1 MFRKV
6 PVILC
11 LVICLIFLS
20 LFTWEFLD
28 KKEGETFYR
37 NVLPSTNIKD
47 INKLENE
54 YEGATGYIEI
64 PDTSISYPI
73 MQGKDNSYY
82 LKHLPNGKSNKMG
95 SIFLDYRN
103 NGFNDK
109 NTIIY
114 GHNFNN
120 GTMFSDLLNYK
131 SSEFYKKHSNYKI
144 YTSDKVIEV
153 SIVAV
158 YIADA
163 TKEELP
169 INFESLDDFESYMN
183 MALKN
188 SLINSNES
196 IGYDDSLIT
205 LCTCSNG
212 SWKSRLIV
220 IGKVLN

>member
-1 MFRKV
+1 MLRKV
-6 PVILC
+6 SIILC
-11 LVICLIFLS
+11 LVICLIFLG
-20 LFTWEFLD
+20 LFTLEFLD
-28 KKEGETFYR
+28 KKEGETFYK
-37 NVLPSTNIKD
+37 NVLPSSNIKD

-54 YEGATGYIEI
+54 YEGATGYIDI
-64 PDTSISYPI
+64 PSTSISYPI
-73 MQGKDNSYY
+73 MQGEDNSYY
-82 LKHLPNGKSNKMG
+82 LKHLPNGDRNKMG

-131 SSEFYKKHSNYKI
+131 SFEFYKNHSNYKI

-153 SIVAV
+153 AVFAV

-163 TKEELP
+163 TKDELP
-169 INFESLDDFESYMN
+169 INFESTDFDDYLDMVLESN
-183 MALKN
+183 
-188 SLINSNES
+188 LINSEVS
-196 IGYDDSLIT
+196 IDSEDNLIT

-212 SWKSRLIV
+212 SWKNRLIV

>member
-1 MFRKV
+1 MLRKV
-6 PVILC
+6 SIILC
-11 LVICLIFLS
+11 LVICLIFLG
-20 LFTWEFLD
+20 LFTLEFLD
-28 KKEGETFYR
+28 KKEGETFYK

-54 YEGATGYIEI
+54 YEGATGYIDI
-64 PDTSISYPI
+64 PNTNINYPI
-73 MQGKDNSYY
+73 MQGEDNSYY
-82 LKHLPNGKSNKMG
+82 LKHLPNGDRNKMG

-131 SSEFYKKHSNYKI
+131 SFEFYKNHSNYKI

-153 SIVAV
+153 AIFAV

-163 TKEELP
+163 TKDELP
-169 INFESLDDFESYMN
+169 INFESTDFDDYLDMVLESN
-183 MALKN
+183 
-188 SLINSNES
+188 LINSEVS
-196 IGYDDSLIT
+196 IDSEDNLIT

-212 SWKSRLIV
+212 SWKNRLIV

>member
-1 MFRKV
+1 MLRKV

-20 LFTWEFLD
+20 LFTWESLD

-131 SSEFYKKHSNYKI
+131 SFEFYKNHSNYKI

-153 SIVAV
+153 AVFAV

-163 TKEELP
+163 TKDELP
-169 INFESLDDFESYMN
+169 INFESTDFDDYLDMVLESN
-183 MALKN
+183 
-188 SLINSNES
+188 LINSEVS
-196 IGYDDSLIT
+196 IDSEDNLIT

-212 SWKSRLIV
+212 SWKNRLIV

>member
-1 MFRKV
+1 MLRKV
-6 PVILC
+6 SIILC
-11 LVICLIFLS
+11 LVICLIFLG
-20 LFTWEFLD
+20 LFTLEFLD
-28 KKEGETFYR
+28 KKEGETFYK

-47 INKLENE
+47 INKLETE
-54 YEGATGYIEI
+54 YEGATGYIDI
-64 PDTSISYPI
+64 PNTSISYPI
-73 MQGKDNSYY
+73 MQGEDNSYY
-82 LKHLPNGKSNKMG
+82 LKHLPNGDRNKMG

-131 SSEFYKKHSNYKI
+131 SFEFYKNHSNYKI

-153 SIVAV
+153 AIFAV

-163 TKEELP
+163 TKDELP
-169 INFESLDDFESYMN
+169 INFESTDFDDYLDMVLESN
-183 MALKN
+183 
-188 SLINSNES
+188 LINSEVS
-196 IGYDDSLIT
+196 IDSEDNLIT

-212 SWKSRLIV
+212 SWKNRLIV

>member
-6 PVILC
+6 SIILC
-11 LVICLIFLS
+11 LVICLIFLG
-20 LFTWEFLD
+20 LFTLEFLD
-28 KKEGETFYR
+28 KKEGETFYK

-54 YEGATGYIEI
+54 YEGATGYIDI
-64 PDTSISYPI
+64 PNTNISYPI
-73 MQGKDNSYY
+73 MQGEDNSYY
-82 LKHLPNGKSNKMG
+82 LKHLPNGDRNKMG

-131 SSEFYKKHSNYKI
+131 SFEFYKNHSNYKI

-153 SIVAV
+153 AIFAV

-163 TKEELP
+163 TKDELP
-169 INFESLDDFESYMN
+169 INFESTDFDDYLDMVLESN
-183 MALKN
+183 
-188 SLINSNES
+188 LINSEVS
-196 IGYDDSLIT
+196 IDSEDNLIT

-212 SWKSRLIV
+212 SWKNRLIV

>member
-1 MFRKV
+1 MLRKV
-6 PVILC
+6 SIILC
-11 LVICLIFLS
+11 LVICLIFLG
-20 LFTWEFLD
+20 LFTLEFLD
-28 KKEGETFYR
+28 KNEGETFYK

-54 YEGATGYIEI
+54 YEGATGYIDI
-64 PDTSISYPI
+64 PNTNISYPI
-73 MQGKDNSYY
+73 MQGEDNSYY
-82 LKHLPNGKSNKMG
+82 LKHLPNGDRNKMG

-131 SSEFYKKHSNYKI
+131 SFEFYKNHSNYKI

-153 SIVAV
+153 AIFAV

-163 TKEELP
+163 TKDELP
-169 INFESLDDFESYMN
+169 INFESTDFDDYLDMVLESN
-183 MALKN
+183 
-188 SLINSNES
+188 LINSEVS
-196 IGYDDSLIT
+196 IDSEDNLIT

-212 SWKSRLIV
+212 SWKNRLIV

>member
-1 MFRKV
+1 MLRKV

-11 LVICLIFLS
+11 LVICLIFLG
-20 LFTWEFLD
+20 LFTLEFLD
-28 KKEGETFYR
+28 KKEGETFYK

-54 YEGATGYIEI
+54 YEGATGYIDI
-64 PDTSISYPI
+64 PNTSISYPI
-73 MQGKDNSYY
+73 MQGEDNSYY
-82 LKHLPNGKSNKMG
+82 LKHLPNGDRNKMG

-131 SSEFYKKHSNYKI
+131 SFEFYKNHSNYKI

-153 SIVAV
+153 AIFAI

-163 TKEELP
+163 TKDELP
-169 INFESLDDFESYMN
+169 INFESTDFEDYLDMVLESN
-183 MALKN
+183 
-188 SLINSNES
+188 LINSEVS
-196 IGYDDSLIT
+196 IDSEDNLIT

-212 SWKSRLIV
+212 SWKNRLIV

>member
-1 MFRKV
+1 MLRKV
-6 PVILC
+6 SIILC
-11 LVICLIFLS
+11 LVICLIFLG
-20 LFTWEFLD
+20 LFTLEFLD
-28 KKEGETFYR
+28 KKEGETFYK

-54 YEGATGYIEI
+54 YEGATGYIDI
-64 PDTSISYPI
+64 PNTNISYPI
-73 MQGKDNSYY
+73 MQGEDNSYY
-82 LKHLPNGKSNKMG
+82 LKHLPNGDRNKMG

-131 SSEFYKKHSNYKI
+131 SFEFYKNHSNYKI

-153 SIVAV
+153 AIFAI

-163 TKEELP
+163 TKDELP
-169 INFESLDDFESYMN
+169 INFESTDFDDYLDMVLESN
-183 MALKN
+183 
-188 SLINSNES
+188 LINSEVS
-196 IGYDDSLIT
+196 IDSEDNLIT

-212 SWKSRLIV
+212 SWKNRLIV
-220 IGKVLN
+220 IGKILN

>member
-1 MFRKV
+1 MLRKV
-6 PVILC
+6 SIILC
-11 LVICLIFLS
+11 LVICLIFLG
-20 LFTWEFLD
+20 LFTLEFLD
-28 KKEGETFYR
+28 KKEGETFYK

-54 YEGATGYIEI
+54 YEGATGYIDI
-64 PDTSISYPI
+64 PNTNISYPI
-73 MQGKDNSYY
+73 MQGEDNSYY
-82 LKHLPNGKSNKMG
+82 LKHLPNGDRNKMG

-131 SSEFYKKHSNYKI
+131 SFEFYKNHSNYKI

-153 SIVAV
+153 AIFAV

-163 TKEELP
+163 TKDELP
-169 INFESLDDFESYMN
+169 INFESTDFDDYLDMVLESN
-183 MALKN
+183 
-188 SLINSNES
+188 LINSEVS
-196 IGYDDSLIT
+196 IDSEDNLIT

-212 SWKSRLIV
+212 SWKNRLIV
-220 IGKVLN
+220 IGKILN

>member
-1 MFRKV
+1 MLRKV
-6 PVILC
+6 SIILC
-11 LVICLIFLS
+11 LVICLIFLG
-20 LFTWEFLD
+20 LFTLEFLD
-28 KKEGETFYR
+28 KKEGETFYK

-54 YEGATGYIEI
+54 YEGATGYIDI
-64 PDTSISYPI
+64 PNTSISYPI
-73 MQGKDNSYY
+73 MQGEDNSYY
-82 LKHLPNGKSNKMG
+82 LKHLPNGDRNKMG

-131 SSEFYKKHSNYKI
+131 SFEFYKNHSNYKI

-153 SIVAV
+153 AVFAV

-163 TKEELP
+163 TKDELP
-169 INFESLDDFESYMN
+169 INFESTDFEDYLDMVLESN
-183 MALKN
+183 
-188 SLINSNES
+188 LINSEVS
-196 IGYDDSLIT
+196 IDSEDNLIT

-212 SWKSRLIV
+212 SWKNRLIV

>member
-1 MFRKV
+1 MLRKV
-6 PVILC
+6 SIILC
-11 LVICLIFLS
+11 LVICLIFLG
-20 LFTWEFLD
+20 LFTLEFLD
-28 KKEGETFYR
+28 KKEGETFYK

-54 YEGATGYIEI
+54 YEGATGYIDI
-64 PDTSISYPI
+64 PNTSISYPI
-73 MQGKDNSYY
+73 MQGEDNSYY
-82 LKHLPNGKSNKMG
+82 LKHLPNGDRNKMG

-131 SSEFYKKHSNYKI
+131 SFEFYKNHSNYKI

-153 SIVAV
+153 AIFAI

-163 TKEELP
+163 TKDELQ
-169 INFESLDDFESYMN
+169 INFESTDFDDYLDMVLESN
-183 MALKN
+183 
-188 SLINSNES
+188 LINSEVS
-196 IGYDDSLIT
+196 IDSEDNLIT

-212 SWKSRLIV
+212 SWKNRLIV

>member
-1 MFRKV
+1 MLRKV
-6 PVILC
+6 SIILC
-11 LVICLIFLS
+11 LVICLIFLG
-20 LFTWEFLD
+20 LFTLEFLD
-28 KKEGETFYR
+28 KKEGETFYK

-54 YEGATGYIEI
+54 YEGATGYIDI
-64 PDTSISYPI
+64 PNTSISYLI
-73 MQGKDNSYY
+73 MQGEDNSYY
-82 LKHLPNGKSNKMG
+82 LKHLPNGDRNKMG

-131 SSEFYKKHSNYKI
+131 SFEFYKNHSNYKI

-153 SIVAV
+153 AIFAV

-163 TKEELP
+163 TKDELP
-169 INFESLDDFESYMN
+169 INFESTDFDDYLDMVLESN
-183 MALKN
+183 
-188 SLINSNES
+188 LINSEVS
-196 IGYDDSLIT
+196 IDSEDNLIT

-212 SWKSRLIV
+212 SWKNRLIV

>member
-1 MFRKV
+1 MLRKV
-6 PVILC
+6 SIILC
-11 LVICLIFLS
+11 LVICLIFLG
-20 LFTWEFLD
+20 LFTLEFLD
-28 KKEGETFYR
+28 KKEGETFYK

-54 YEGATGYIEI
+54 YEGATGYIDI
-64 PDTSISYPI
+64 PNTSISYPI
-73 MQGKDNSYY
+73 MQGEDNSYY
-82 LKHLPNGKSNKMG
+82 LKHLPNGDRNKMG

-131 SSEFYKKHSNYKI
+131 SFEFYKNHSNYKI

-153 SIVAV
+153 AIFAV

-163 TKEELP
+163 TKDELP
-169 INFESLDDFESYMN
+169 INFESTDFDDYLDMVLESN
-183 MALKN
+183 
-188 SLINSNES
+188 LINSEVS
-196 IGYDDSLIT
+196 IDSEDNLIT

-212 SWKSRLIV
+212 SWKNRLIV

>member
-1 MFRKV
+1 MLRKV
-6 PVILC
+6 SIILC
-11 LVICLIFLS
+11 LVICLIFLG
-20 LFTWEFLD
+20 LFTLEFLD
-28 KKEGETFYR
+28 KKEGETFYK

-54 YEGATGYIEI
+54 YEGATGYIDI
-64 PDTSISYPI
+64 PNTSISYPI
-73 MQGKDNSYY
+73 MQGEDNSYY
-82 LKHLPNGKSNKMG
+82 LKHLPNGDRNKMG

-131 SSEFYKKHSNYKI
+131 SFEFYKNHSNYKI

-153 SIVAV
+153 AIFAI

-163 TKEELP
+163 TKDELP
-169 INFESLDDFESYMN
+169 INFESTDFDDYLDMVLESN
-183 MALKN
+183 
-188 SLINSNES
+188 LINSEVS
-196 IGYDDSLIT
+196 IDSEDNLIT

-212 SWKSRLIV
+212 SWKNRLIV

>member
-1 MFRKV
+1 MLRKV
-6 PVILC
+6 SIILC
-11 LVICLIFLS
+11 LVICLIFLG
-20 LFTWEFLD
+20 LFTLEFLD
-28 KKEGETFYR
+28 KKEGETFYK
-37 NVLPSTNIKD
+37 NVLPSSNIKD

-54 YEGATGYIEI
+54 YEGATGYIDI
-64 PDTSISYPI
+64 PNTNISYPI
-73 MQGKDNSYY
+73 MQGEDNSYY
-82 LKHLPNGKSNKMG
+82 LKHLPNGDRNKMG

-131 SSEFYKKHSNYKI
+131 SFEFYKNHSNYKI

-153 SIVAV
+153 AIFAV

-163 TKEELP
+163 TKDELP
-169 INFESLDDFESYMN
+169 INFESTDFDDYLDMVLESN
-183 MALKN
+183 
-188 SLINSNES
+188 LINSEVS
-196 IGYDDSLIT
+196 IDSEDNLIT

-212 SWKSRLIV
+212 SWKNRLIV

>member
-1 MFRKV
+1 MLRKV

-20 LFTWEFLD
+20 LFTWESLD

-54 YEGATGYIEI
+54 YEGATGYIDI
-64 PDTSISYPI
+64 PNTSISYPI
-73 MQGKDNSYY
+73 MQGEDNSYY
-82 LKHLPNGKSNKMG
+82 LKHLPNGDRNKMG

-131 SSEFYKKHSNYKI
+131 SFEFYKNHSNYKI

-153 SIVAV
+153 AIFAV

-163 TKEELP
+163 TKDELP
-169 INFESLDDFESYMN
+169 INFESTDFDDYLDMVLESN
-183 MALKN
+183 
-188 SLINSNES
+188 LINSEVS
-196 IGYDDSLIT
+196 IDSEDNLIT

-212 SWKSRLIV
+212 SWKNRLIV

>member
-1 MFRKV
+1 MLRKV
-6 PVILC
+6 SIILC
-11 LVICLIFLS
+11 LVICLIFLG
-20 LFTWEFLD
+20 LFTLEFLD
-28 KKEGETFYR
+28 KKEGETFYK

-54 YEGATGYIEI
+54 YEGATGYIDI
-64 PDTSISYPI
+64 PNTSISYPI
-73 MQGKDNSYY
+73 MQGEDNSYY

-131 SSEFYKKHSNYKI
+131 SFEFYKKHSNYKI

-153 SIVAV
+153 AIFAV

-163 TKEELP
+163 TKDELP
-169 INFESLDDFESYMN
+169 INFESTDFEDYLDMVLESN
-183 MALKN
+183 
-188 SLINSNES
+188 LINSEVS
-196 IGYDDSLIT
+196 IDSEDNLIT

-212 SWKSRLIV
+212 SWKNRLIV

>member
-1 MFRKV
+1 MLRKV
-6 PVILC
+6 SIILC

-20 LFTWEFLD
+20 LFTLEFLD
-28 KKEGETFYR
+28 KKEGETFYK

-54 YEGATGYIEI
+54 YEGATGYIDI
-64 PDTSISYPI
+64 PNTNISYPI
-73 MQGKDNSYY
+73 MQGEDNSYY
-82 LKHLPNGKSNKMG
+82 LKHLPNGDRNKMG

-131 SSEFYKKHSNYKI
+131 SFEFYKNHSNYKI

-153 SIVAV
+153 AIFAV

-163 TKEELP
+163 TKDELP
-169 INFESLDDFESYMN
+169 INFESTDFDDYLDMVLESN
-183 MALKN
+183 
-188 SLINSNES
+188 LINSEVS
-196 IGYDDSLIT
+196 IDSEDNLIT

-212 SWKSRLIV
+212 SWKNRLIV

>member
-1 MFRKV
+1 
-6 PVILC
+6 
-11 LVICLIFLS
+11 
-20 LFTWEFLD
+20 
-28 KKEGETFYR
+28 
-37 NVLPSTNIKD
+37 
-47 INKLENE
+47 
-54 YEGATGYIEI
+54 
-64 PDTSISYPI
+64 
-73 MQGKDNSYY
+73 MQGEDNSYY
-82 LKHLPNGKSNKMG
+82 LKHLPNGDRNKMG

-131 SSEFYKKHSNYKI
+131 SFEFYKNHSNYKI

-153 SIVAV
+153 AIFAV

-163 TKEELP
+163 TKDELP
-169 INFESLDDFESYMN
+169 INFESTDFDDYLDMVLESN
-183 MALKN
+183 
-188 SLINSNES
+188 LINSEVS
-196 IGYDDSLIT
+196 IDSEDNLIT

-212 SWKSRLIV
+212 SWKNRLIV

>member
-1 MFRKV
+1 MLRKV
-6 PVILC
+6 SIILC
-11 LVICLIFLS
+11 LVICLIFLG
-20 LFTWEFLD
+20 LFTLEFLD
-28 KKEGETFYR
+28 KKEGETFYK
-37 NVLPSTNIKD
+37 NVLPSSNIKD

-54 YEGATGYIEI
+54 YEGATGYIDI
-64 PDTSISYPI
+64 PNTNISYPI
-73 MQGKDNSYY
+73 MQGEDNSYY
-82 LKHLPNGKSNKMG
+82 LKHLPNGDRNKMG

-131 SSEFYKKHSNYKI
+131 SFEFYKNHLNYKI

-153 SIVAV
+153 AIFAV

-163 TKEELP
+163 TKDELP
-169 INFESLDDFESYMN
+169 INFESTDFDDYLDMVLESN
-183 MALKN
+183 
-188 SLINSNES
+188 LINSEVS
-196 IGYDDSLIT
+196 IDSEDNLIT

-212 SWKSRLIV
+212 SWKNRLIV

>member
-1 MFRKV
+1 MLRKV
-6 PVILC
+6 SIILC
-11 LVICLIFLS
+11 LVICLIFLG
-20 LFTWEFLD
+20 LFTLEFLD
-28 KKEGETFYR
+28 KKEGETFYK

-54 YEGATGYIEI
+54 YEGATGYIDI
-64 PDTSISYPI
+64 PNTSISYPI
-73 MQGKDNSYY
+73 MQGEDNSYY
-82 LKHLPNGKSNKMG
+82 LKHLPNGDRNKMG

-131 SSEFYKKHSNYKI
+131 SFEFYKNHSNYKI

-153 SIVAV
+153 AIFAV

-163 TKEELP
+163 TKDELP
-169 INFESLDDFESYMN
+169 INFESTDFEDYLDMVLESN
-183 MALKN
+183 
-188 SLINSNES
+188 LINSEVS
-196 IGYDDSLIT
+196 IDSEDNLIT

-212 SWKSRLIV
+212 SWKNRLIV

>member
-1 MFRKV
+1 MLRKV

-20 LFTWEFLD
+20 LFTWESLD

-54 YEGATGYIEI
+54 YEGATGYIDI
-64 PDTSISYPI
+64 PNTSISYPI

-82 LKHLPNGKSNKMG
+82 LKHLPNGDRNKMG

-103 NGFNDK
+103 NLFNDK

-131 SSEFYKKHSNYKI
+131 SFEFYKNHSNYKI

-153 SIVAV
+153 AIFAV

-163 TKEELP
+163 TKDELP
-169 INFESLDDFESYMN
+169 INFESTDFDDYLDMVLESN
-183 MALKN
+183 
-188 SLINSNES
+188 LINSEVS
-196 IGYDDSLIT
+196 IDSEDNLIT

-212 SWKSRLIV
+212 SWKNRLIV

>member
-1 MFRKV
+1 MLRKV
-6 PVILC
+6 SIILC
-11 LVICLIFLS
+11 LVICLIFLG
-20 LFTWEFLD
+20 LFTLEFLD
-28 KKEGETFYR
+28 KKEGETFYK

-54 YEGATGYIEI
+54 YEGATGYIDI
-64 PDTSISYPI
+64 PNTNISYPI
-73 MQGKDNSYY
+73 MQGEDNSYY
-82 LKHLPNGKSNKMG
+82 LKHLPNGDRNKMG

-131 SSEFYKKHSNYKI
+131 SFEFYKNHSNYKI

-153 SIVAV
+153 AVFAV

-163 TKEELP
+163 TKDELP
-169 INFESLDDFESYMN
+169 INFESTDFDDYLDMVLESN
-183 MALKN
+183 
-188 SLINSNES
+188 LINSEVS
-196 IGYDDSLIT
+196 IDSEDNLIT

-212 SWKSRLIV
+212 SWKNRLIV

>member
-1 MFRKV
+1 MLRKV
-6 PVILC
+6 SIILC
-11 LVICLIFLS
+11 LVICLIFLG
-20 LFTWEFLD
+20 LFTLEFLD
-28 KKEGETFYR
+28 KKEGETFYK
-37 NVLPSTNIKD
+37 NVLPSSNIKD

-54 YEGATGYIEI
+54 YEGATGYIDI
-64 PDTSISYPI
+64 PNTNISYPI
-73 MQGKDNSYY
+73 MQGEDNSYY
-82 LKHLPNGKSNKMG
+82 LKHLPNGDRNKMG

-131 SSEFYKKHSNYKI
+131 SFEFYKNHSNYKI

-153 SIVAV
+153 AIFAV

-163 TKEELP
+163 TKDELP
-169 INFESLDDFESYMN
+169 INFESTDFDDYLDMVLESN
-183 MALKN
+183 
-188 SLINSNES
+188 LINSEGS
-196 IGYDDSLIT
+196 IDSEDNLIT

-212 SWKSRLIV
+212 SWKNRLIV